1 MLPHRGKPISSKA
14 VTVWRLTGAL
24 GALASGVAIGGV
36 MWLLSQFHAPLWLLT
51 VLAGVWVVQAIVW
64 VVWIPPLRQ
73 RRWRY
78 DIREEEIDIQRGVWS
93 TRRTLIPMAR
103 VQYVDVRQGP
113 LLKRYGLASIAVFT
127 AAAAHEIPALPME
140 EAEQLCRLIAEWAK
154 VVDDDD
160 A

>member
-1 MLPHRGKPISSKA
+1 MLRNSGKPISEKA
-14 VTVWRLTGAL
+14 ITVWRWTGAL
-24 GALASGVAIGGV
+24 GTLVSGAVIGG
-36 MWLLSQFHAPLWLLT
+36 MAW
-51 VLAGVWVVQAIVW
+51 VLARFHVPKWCLGMLAGIWLIEVVLWVGW
-64 VVWIPPLRQ
+64 VPVLRQ

-78 DIREEEIDIQRGVWS
+78 AIREEEIDIQRGVWS
-93 TRRTLIPMAR
+93 TKRTLIPMTR

-140 EAEQLCRLIAEWAK
+140 EAERLCCLITEWAK
-154 VVDDDD
+154 VADDND

>member
-1 MLPHRGKPISSKA
+1 MFHDSGKPISAKA
-14 VTVWRLTGAL
+14 ITVWRLTGAL
-24 GALASGVAIGGV
+24 GTLASGVAIGGV
-36 MWLLSQFHAPLWLLT
+36 MWLLSQFHAPPWLLM

-64 VVWIPPLRQ
+64 VVWLPPLRQ

-140 EAEQLCRLIAEWAK
+140 EAERLCCLIAEWAK
-154 VVDDDD
+154 VADEDD